1 MYAIVKVRGLQ
12 FKAEPNS
19 IIRVPLLDNEI
30 GQGVTFDQVL
40 LWSDGQTTTVGSP
53 LVAGKSVSGEVVRH
67 SRSDKIR
74 IFKKKRRKKYRRR
87 GNHRQ
92 WFTEVRLTGFGSQ
105 G

>member
-1 MYAIVKVRGLQ
+1 MRAYDAGRLALLATLWSLQ
-12 FKAEPNS
+12 FLFM
-19 IIRVPLLDNEI
+19 RVAVP
-30 GQGVTFDQVL
+30 VF
-40 LWSDGQTTTVGSP
+40 GSP
-53 LVAGKSVSGEVVRH
+53 LVAGNSVSGEIVRH